1 MQGAANVN
9 TRLFRQ
15 WLFLIAASLLC
26 VLSPTAQSDSSWLL
40 VESEKMTLSVMSGNA
55 AEQIYK
61 HVSLGRGGI
70 ATDRIKGDQITPLGE
85 YHISRVSSDSPFHL
99 FIGLDYPNLDQAMR
113 AMLDGKISARQF
125 GAIRKAL
132 AQKKE
137 PPQNTALGGNIGIHG
152 VGSGSP
158 VIHKRF
164 NWTNGCVALTNE
176 QVDDLARR
184 IHVGMRVV
192 IR

>member
-9 TRLFRQ
+9 TQVSRTGLT
-15 WLFLIAASLLC
+15 LIVASLLC
-26 VLSPTAQSDSSWLL
+26 LLSSAARSDNSWLL
-40 VESEKMTLSVMSGNA
+40 VETEKMTLSVMSGNA
-55 AEQIYK
+55 AKQIYK

-70 ATDRIKGDQITPLGE
+70 STDRIKGDQITPLGE
-85 YHISRVSSDSPFHL
+85 YHISRVSTDSPFHL

-113 AMLDGKISARQF
+113 ALLDGKINARQF

-158 VIHKRF
+158 EIHKRF

-176 QVDDLARR
+176 QVDDLIRR

>member
-9 TRLFRQ
+9 TQVSRTGLT
-15 WLFLIAASLLC
+15 LIVASLLC
-26 VLSPTAQSDSSWLL
+26 LLSSAVRSDNSWLL
-40 VESEKMTLSVMSGNA
+40 VETEKMTLSVMSGNA
-55 AEQIYK
+55 AKQIYK

-70 ATDRIKGDQITPLGE
+70 STDRIKGDQITPLGE
-85 YHISRVSSDSPFHL
+85 YHISRVSTDSPFHL

-113 AMLDGKISARQF
+113 ALLDGKINARQF

-158 VIHKRF
+158 EIHKRF

-176 QVDDLARR
+176 QVDDLIRR